1 MKRLSI
7 LAALA
12 CILAAPARAETYF
25 YEPPA
30 DGADFTVP
38 GGGKVVWI
46 DAVSTNAD
54 YEAVLNLVRESWG
67 TAIEIDT
74 FYRTNF
80 TYEVVWTNWVS
91 TNRTDTIT
99 NAPTAAIPT
108 YLPDTTTQI
117 ITNANVVSWATT
129 NTVPALLAVETNS
142 VTAGTSYAAPGDK
155 LIVQP
160 AAPSGARVTVGVE
173 N

>member
-1 MKRLSI
+1 MKRNIL

-12 CILAAPARAETYF
+12 LFLCVSARADTYF

-30 DGADFTVP
+30 DGAEFRVP
-38 GGGKVVWI
+38 DGGKVVWI
-46 DAVSTNAD
+46 DAVSTNTA
-54 YEAVLNLVRESWG
+54 YEAALKLIRESWG
-67 TAIEIDT
+67 TETEIDT
-74 FYRTNF
+74 FLRTNF
-80 TYEVVWTNWVS
+80 TYQVVWTNWVS
-91 TNRTDTIT
+91 TNRTDYIT
-99 NAPTAAIPT
+99 NSPTAAIPT
-108 YLPDTTTQI
+108 YLPDTMTQI

>member
-1 MKRLSI
+1 MKRNIL

-12 CILAAPARAETYF
+12 LFLCVSARADTYF

-30 DGADFTVP
+30 SGAEFRVP
-38 GGGKVVWI
+38 DGGKVVWI
-46 DAVSTNAD
+46 DAVSTNAA
-54 YEAVLNLVRESWG
+54 YTPALKLVREAWG
-67 TAIEIDT
+67 AERIVTPHAA
-74 FYRTNF
+74 TNW
-80 TYEVVWTNWVS
+80 TYQVVWTNGV
-91 TNRTDTIT
+91 TVIT
-99 NAPTAAIPT
+99 NAPAPAIPA
-108 YLPDTTTQI
+108 YPPDTMTGI
-117 ITNANVVSWATT
+117 ITNETVVTWATT
-129 NTVPALLAVETNS
+129 NTVPALLAAETNS